1 MDFILHY
8 YSYFL
13 IGLLLVLL
21 VLIVFQDVR
30 KGIIP
35 NLLVEGVALLGVF
48 YGGVETLLSTVIL
61 GALGYGLY
69 KLYPRI
75 RGKEGIGLGD
85 VKLMAASG
93 LWLYPAQIPLFL
105 IFTGL
110 GGVLMALLWKV
121 LKKGPKFPLGP
132 ALAFALGICI
142 VGAQL
147 IRFSNGYF
155 LVCTSI

>member
-1 MDFILHY
+1 MDFIHHSY
-8 YSYFL
+8 PYFL

-21 VLIVFQDVR
+21 VLITFQDIR

-35 NLLVEGVALLGVF
+35 NLLVEAVALLGVF
-48 YGGVETLLSTVIL
+48 YGGIETLLSAVIL

-75 RGKEGIGLGD
+75 RGKEGIGFGD
-85 VKLMAASG
+85 VKLMGASG
-93 LWLYPAQIPLFL
+93 LWLTPAQIPLFL
-105 IFTGL
+105 ILTGL
-110 GGVLMALLWKV
+110 GGVLMALLWRV

-147 IRFSNGYF
+147 VRFSNVYF
-155 LVCTSI
+155 SVCASI